1 MTDETRKPN
10 DETPQPDAAETADA
24 AAEADTAPAQAAATD
39 PAADL
44 EAENAKLKDQ
54 LLRTLAEMENL
65 RRRTDKQIKDTSQYA
80 ISNFARDILTV
91 GDNLRRALDTVT
103 EEARSGADPIFT
115 GLLDGVEMT
124 ERDMLKAL
132 EKNGIARVDPAGDRF
147 DPNLHQAMFEVP
159 DPSVAAGTVVQVVQ
173 AGYKIGDRV
182 LRPALV
188 GVAKGGPKPAKPEA
202 AGDEAPEGV
211 DKTV

>member
-1 MTDETRKPN
+1 MSDETRNPN
-10 DETPQPDAAETADA
+10 EDTPETGATGAGQAPEAEAAAADA
-24 AAEADTAPAQAAATD
+24 TTD
-39 PAADL
+39 PAALL

-65 RRRTDKQIKDTSQYA
+65 RRRTDKQVKDASQYA
-80 ISNFARDILTV
+80 ISNFARDVLTV
-91 GDNLRRALDTVT
+91 GDNLRRAIETVS
-103 EEARSGADPIFT
+103 EEARAAADPALT

-124 ERDMLKAL
+124 ERDMLKVM
-132 EKNGIARVDPAGDRF
+132 EKNGIGRIDPAGERF
-147 DPNLHQAMFEVP
+147 DPNMHQAMFEVP
-159 DPSVAAGTVVQVVQ
+159 DPTVTSGTVVQVMQ

-188 GVAKGGPKPAKPEA
+188 GVAKGGPKPVKVET
-202 AGDEAPEGV
+202 GDTPPAEGV